1 MRRFTRTKLF
11 LPLLVLVIAVGV
23 TALLILGKPKV
34 EEKESEFP
42 ELVVDVYSAT
52 LDKHVWSSNFQGPVR
67 AKTDIELVTQVTGKV
82 VEVSDQFIEGG
93 QFKAGEMLLKIDDAD
108 YQVAL
113 KSAEAAV
120 ASAKVD
126 LDIELAAAATNAR
139 EWQELQGKP
148 IEEANPLLLNKPQ
161 TMRAKANLDAAKAEL
176 AAAKLSLSRTIIAA
190 PFDGRIM
197 SKSAELGQFLSRGA
211 SVGRVFSTQLMEIRI
226 PMTDIQIGELGLSLG
241 YKSNEDSMIKAKVS
255 AKFGI
260 EEQQWQGYLK
270 SVDASI
276 DSETRLL
283 YSTIVVEQPF
293 EISDE
298 HSSPLVPG
306 LFVDVEISAAQ
317 PLEGIKLPRTALRKG
332 TEVYTVEDGKLRIKT
347 VRVVYTSEDFAV
359 ISNDESSLIKVGE
372 QVIVSSVPGAYEGL
386 PVKINFADGDLTNSS
401 SSAKS
406 KLADQD
412 APDAI

>member
-1 MRRFTRTKLF
+1 M
-11 LPLLVLVIAVGV
+11 
-23 TALLILGKPKV
+23 
-34 EEKESEFP
+34 
-42 ELVVDVYSAT
+42 DVYSAT
-52 LDKHVWSSNFQGPVR
+52 LDEHVWSSNFQGPVR

-93 QFKAGEMLLKIDDAD
+93 QFEAGEMLLKIDYAD

-120 ASAKVD
+120 ASATVD

-176 AAAKLSLSRTIIAA
+176 AAAKLNLSRTIIAA

-241 YKSNEDSMIKAKVS
+241 YKSNEDSMLMAKVS

-293 EISDE
+293 EISDK

-317 PLEGIKLPRTALRKG
+317 PLEGIKIPRTALRKG

-347 VRVVYTSEDFAV
+347 VQVVYTSEDFAV
-359 ISNDESSLIKVGE
+359 ISNDESSLVKVGE

-386 PVKINFADGDLTNSS
+386 PVKINFDDGDLTNSS
-401 SSAKS
+401 GSVKS